1 MMPPNKRSQATADVR
16 SILVDLMGWHINQL
30 DGPSEMRE
38 LKKRVI
44 ELTGRDD
51 LIDHHLDDIALHTH
65 LIDAVEDYQEGL

>member
-1 MMPPNKRSQATADVR
+1 MPPNKRSQATADVR